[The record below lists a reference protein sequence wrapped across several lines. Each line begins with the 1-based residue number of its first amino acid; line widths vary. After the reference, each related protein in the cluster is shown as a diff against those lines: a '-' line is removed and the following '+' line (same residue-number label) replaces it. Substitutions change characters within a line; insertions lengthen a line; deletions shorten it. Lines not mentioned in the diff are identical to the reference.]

1 MSKKSLPKFS
11 RRSFMKSGLLGAVS
25 TILPS
30 DYIQGNTEELYP
42 LTTPLGA
49 DDTDWQKV
57 RSQFILQRGVTYMN
71 NASFGMPPAVV
82 INAVKKGYEA
92 ISSEPLHGKHDLQ
105 EQIAKEVIPGLANMF
120 GTQSDEIVLTRNAS
134 EALHIQATGLILKPG
149 DEVIITTQEHPAG
162 LGPWMYRQER
172 DGIKVKQVF
181 IPSPLTSE
189 SDVEERLS
197 QAITPKTKAL
207 SFCHVTRG
215 GHVYPVKQ
223 LASMARKRGLL
234 TLVDG
239 AQAVGQFPINL
250 HELGC
255 DAYAVSLHKW
265 ILAPAGTGFLYIRRD
280 ARDRIKS
287 VFTADTT
294 LESPGIDPPG
304 TKDFPVRAAILS
316 ALNFVNKLGQENI
329 EKRCRFLSDYLKN
342 GLEEIQG
349 VTLLSGASSSLSA
362 PGPTIFEK
370 DDLDAM
376 EAVPLIENKIQTHI
390 DEHQRDGHNAIR
402 VSTHF
407 YNNTGEIDSL
417 LSALS

>member
-1 MSKKSLPKFS
+1 
-11 RRSFMKSGLLGAVS
+11 MKSGLVGAVS
-25 TILPS
+25 TILPG
-30 DYIQGNTEELYP
+30 DYIKGNTEELYL
-42 LTTPLGA
+42 LTTPAGT

-57 RSQFILQRGVTYMN
+57 RSQFILERGVTYMN
-71 NASFGMPPAVV
+71 NASLGMPPAVV

-172 DGIKVKQVF
+172 DGIKVKQIF
-181 IPSPLTSE
+181 IPSPLTSG
-189 SDVEERLS
+189 SDVVERFS
-197 QAITPKTKAL
+197 EAITPKTKAL

-215 GHVYPVKQ
+215 GHLYPVKQ

-239 AQAVGQFPINL
+239 AQAVGQFPIDI

-287 VFTADTT
+287 VFAADTT
-294 LESPGIDPPG
+294 LKSPGIDPPG
-304 TKDFPVRAAILS
+304 TKDFPVRAAILA

-349 VTLLSGASSSLSA
+349 VTLLSGASPSLSA
-362 PGPTIFEK
+362 PGSTIFEK
-370 DDLDAM
+370 DGLDAM

>member
-1 MSKKSLPKFS
+1 MSKRSLSKFS
-11 RRSFMKSGLLGAVS
+11 RRSFMKSGLVGAIS
-25 TILPS
+25 TILPG
-30 DYIQGNTEELYP
+30 DYIKGNTEELYP
-42 LTTPLGA
+42 FNTPLEA
-49 DDTDWQKV
+49 DDTDWEKV

-71 NASFGMPPAVV
+71 NASLGMPPAVV

-105 EQIAKEVIPGLANMF
+105 EQIAKEVIPGLANIF

-134 EALHIQATGLILKPG
+134 EALHMQTTGLKLKQG

-172 DGIKVKQVF
+172 DRIKVKQIF

-189 SDVEERLS
+189 SDVVERFS
-197 QAITPKTKAL
+197 EAITPKTKAL

-265 ILAPAGTGFLYIRRD
+265 ILAPAGTGFLYIRKD

-349 VTLLSGASSSLSA
+349 VTLLSGASPSLSA
-362 PGPTIFEK
+362 PGSTIFEK
-370 DDLDAM
+370 DGLDAM

>member
-1 MSKKSLPKFS
+1 
-11 RRSFMKSGLLGAVS
+11 MKSGLVGAVS
-25 TILPS
+25 TILPR
-30 DYIQGNTEELYP
+30 DYIKGNTEELYL
-42 LTTPLGA
+42 LTTPAGT

-57 RSQFILQRGVTYMN
+57 RSQFILERGVTYMN
-71 NASFGMPPAVV
+71 NASLGMPPAVV

-105 EQIAKEVIPGLANMF
+105 EQIAKEVIPGLANIF

-134 EALHIQATGLILKPG
+134 EALHMQTTGLKLKQG

-172 DGIKVKQVF
+172 DRIKVKQIF

-189 SDVEERLS
+189 SDVVERFS
-197 QAITPKTKAL
+197 EAITPKTKAL

-215 GHVYPVKQ
+215 GHLYPVKQ

-239 AQAVGQFPINL
+239 AQAVGQFPIDI
-250 HELGC
+250 HALGC

-265 ILAPAGTGFLYIRRD
+265 ILAPAGTGFLYIRKD

-287 VFTADTT
+287 VFAADTT

-304 TKDFPVRAAILS
+304 TKDFPVRAAILA
-316 ALNFVNKLGQENI
+316 ALNFVNTLGQKNI

-349 VTLLSGASSSLSA
+349 VTLLSGASPSLSA
-362 PGPTIFEK
+362 PGSTIFEK
-370 DDLDAM
+370 DGLDAM

-402 VSTHF
+402 VSTHY

>member
-1 MSKKSLPKFS
+1 
-11 RRSFMKSGLLGAVS
+11 MKSGLVGAVS
-25 TILPS
+25 TILPR
-30 DYIQGNTEELYP
+30 DYIKGNTEELYL
-42 LTTPLGA
+42 LTTPAGT

-57 RSQFILQRGVTYMN
+57 RSQFILERGVTYMN
-71 NASFGMPPAVV
+71 NASLGMPPAVV

-134 EALHIQATGLILKPG
+134 EALHMQATGLKLKPG

-162 LGPWMYRQER
+162 LGPWMYRQEQ
-172 DGIKVKQVF
+172 DGIKVKQIF
-181 IPSPLTSE
+181 IPSPLTSG
-189 SDVEERLS
+189 SDVVERFS
-197 QAITPKTKAL
+197 EAITPKTKAL

-215 GHVYPVKQ
+215 GHLYPVKQ

-239 AQAVGQFPINL
+239 AQAVGQFPIDI
-250 HELGC
+250 HALGC

-265 ILAPAGTGFLYIRRD
+265 ILAPAGTGFLYIRKD

-287 VFTADTT
+287 VFAADTT

-304 TKDFPVRAAILS
+304 TKDFPVRAAILA
-316 ALNFVNKLGQENI
+316 ALNFVNTLGQKNI

-349 VTLLSGASSSLSA
+349 VTLLSGASPSLSA
-362 PGPTIFEK
+362 PGSTIFEK
-370 DDLDAM
+370 DGLDAM
-376 EAVPLIENKIQTHI
+376 EVVPLIENKIQTHI

-402 VSTHF
+402 ISTHF